1 MLALWM
7 GLSAL
12 GTLRVVHSPGT
23 PAVTAEL
30 EALETRAALIDMVL
44 GGDRICGGEEDPE
57 SAVFCGGE
65 LLASLLVDP
74 SLLVMS
80 RSTCSLLLERL
91 YASETCSLAEGGCR
105 AWPVRPAPTS
115 PRLSVPPM
123 AVALHGKID
132 FFLFAQARARMRGDG
147 DSEPD
152 TWQAQPPSPPPRP
165 LATA

>member
-7 GLSAL
+7 GLSAA
-12 GTLRVVHSPGT
+12 GTLRFVHSSGP
-23 PAVTAEL
+23 PQIQAEA
-30 EALETRAALIDMVL
+30 ESIETRAALIDMVL

-105 AWPVRPAPTS
+105 AWPGRQAPNS
-115 PRLSVPPM
+115 SRLSVPPV
-123 AVALHGKID
+123 AAALHGNID
-132 FFLFAQARARMRGDG
+132 FFLSAQARARMRGDG

-152 TWQAQPPSPPPRP
+152 TWQAQPPSPPPR
-165 LATA
+165 TAVQA